1 MLTNANV
8 SPLQACM
15 AGIFFAKFTKPTGR
29 GATVVFSR
37 NALVSMRDGALHLQL
52 RLGDLRQNQLIGCMV
67 TGHFLSKRRTAE
79 GEVIPYHLA
88 PLELGCDTDGT
99 CNIIQP
105 FWPLVVSHRIGP
117 ASPLYS
123 YSVEL
128 ETNLREISSFT
139 FTEEAPS
146 PG

>member
-1 MLTNANV
+1 MVLHYYFIMLTNANV
-8 SPLQACM
+8 SPMQACM

-88 PLELGCDTDGT
+88 PLELGCDTDGS

-123 YSVEL
+123 YSVDL
-128 ETNLREISSFT
+128 ETNLREV
-139 FTEEAPS
+139 
-146 PG
+146 